1 MIRKSE
7 LKSTFEAVVKGTKK
21 VFFGYN
27 TYSVD
32 SWKILIEDVS
42 AVKVCIC
49 LFAVHKGSVG
59 DVISCVAR
67 SMPLSPASAYR
78 LVCSL

>member
-1 MIRKSE
+1 MIKKAE
-7 LKSTFEAVVKGTKK
+7 LKLTFEALVKGTKK
-21 VFFGYN
+21 VFFGCQ

-42 AVKVCIC
+42 VTKVCVC
-49 LFAVHKGSVG
+49 LFAVHKADIG

-67 SMPLSPASAYR
+67 SMPLSPLSAHR